1 VTTTS
6 YPACSRPGRPELPGD
21 SLRGWAGRTNGV
33 TGVGHGETTITT
45 KSLPCFD
52 AGALEYS
59 VCM

>member
-1 VTTTS
+1 
-6 YPACSRPGRPELPGD
+6 
-21 SLRGWAGRTNGV
+21 
-33 TGVGHGETTITT
+33 VGHGETTITT